1 LVGVAVSGG
10 GGDLV
15 GLLARYSNRDDL
27 LRPLTDLLQRL
38 EQATPDVEPPPR
50 QVASRAHRRPVRY
63 RLTDADVQQLVE
75 LYEAGA
81 TGQELAAK
89 FCLGLTSVKRLLRGI
104 HHTPKFSAEQTAAI
118 FACYR
123 AGIGPREL
131 SRRYGVTER
140 TIKYLLQ
147 KYGVQRRRLREEV
160 TEGIA

>member
-1 LVGVAVSGG
+1 MS
-10 GGDLV
+10 
-15 GLLARYSNRDDL
+15 
-27 LRPLTDLLQRL
+27 
-38 EQATPDVEPPPR
+38 DVEI
-50 QVASRAHRRPVRY
+50 
-63 RLTDADVQQLVE
+63 QQLIE
-75 LYEAGA
+75 LYEAEA

-89 FCLGLTSVKRLLRGI
+89 FGLGLTSVKRLLRGI

-147 KYGVQRRRLREEV
+147 KHGVQRRRLCGEV
-160 TEGIA
+160 TEGSA